1 MAATAPTPRYTFTER
16 AKAGDLNDAQILN
29 SNNKS
34 GPDVPTD
41 SDVVVA
47 GGGIHGLIHA
57 IQSEKHKPG
66 QLKTTLIEKSPKPG
80 YKIGESTLPLFS
92 LWCKMLGLTGEY
104 LLRIFGIKDGLAF
117 DFLDRE
123 NQGHYTDWATNGP
136 PGLFLAGFQMERPM
150 SELMLTLFAQ
160 RLGVNVYHGKQ
171 VDFQGSKVYGG
182 LETNKIEISKG
193 KYDSQPATTVNSSLL
208 VDATGRF
215 RQVASKNAPIHRFE
229 GWNYDAFWAYFTCPK
244 DESKIPFRYWEGPNT
259 NHICFPEGW
268 AWVIRVPSWE
278 GSPIPNLMDMLTYL
292 LDCAEARTPN
302 DEIPSSEELAEMF
315 GLKFQW
321 VTSIG
326 MATRNDVKYPE
337 DMSKYGTK
345 EAERKFYYFVEKYDL
360 IKEFM
365 KSFELIED
373 LYGPNTTWIVR
384 KSLTYQS
391 PVVSGAGWVAIGD
404 ACGFTNPYL
413 SPGIT
418 AAMAT
423 SVYSAELAH
432 KALGEA
438 KAAKDN
444 EAAELAIRKT
454 FSPYD
459 KFAKD
464 MYPALNQMNK
474 FNYCCF
480 REPRLGPQVSLI
492 WQALIGVGTPGWQL
506 IRQDYNLTIDNYVR
520 YSINWAWGTWVPE
533 YDAVAK
539 KAIELIAPIPL
550 EEPIPDSVVR
560 EVIDY
565 SNKLKKQAVDSN
577 KFNFRWDGLLRY
589 YDLYL
594 NYDEKKTT
602 KDKFVRQCT
611 HCSSWLALRP
621 DWKKC
626 YSCGKQRTDEEA
638 SIVWNPPLAAEEV
651 KYLVAASDA
660 KPGISSTPFDQQS
673 DMPAIFPTLSK
684 EVCV

>member
-1 MAATAPTPRYTFTER
+1 MATQAPTPKFIFTER
-16 AKAGDLNDAQILN
+16 AKAGNLNDAQILN
-29 SNNKS
+29 SNNKA
-34 GPDVPTD
+34 GPEVPTD

-66 QLKTTLIEKSPKPG
+66 QLKTTLIEKNSKPG

-104 LLRIFGIKDGLAF
+104 LLRIFGIKDGLSF
-117 DFLDRE
+117 EFLDRE
-123 NQGHYTDWATNGP
+123 NQGHYTDWTTNGP
-136 PGLFLAGFQMERPM
+136 PGLFLAGFQMERPI
-150 SELMLTLFAQ
+150 SELLLTLFAQ

-171 VDFQGSKVYGG
+171 VDFQASTVAPG
-182 LETNKIEISKG
+182 LETNKIEINKG
-193 KYDSQPATTVNSSLL
+193 KYDSQPATTVDSKLL
-208 VDATGRF
+208 IDATGRF

-244 DESKIPFRYWEGPNT
+244 DESKIPFKFWEGPNT
-259 NHICFPEGW
+259 NHLCFPEGW
-268 AWVIRVPSWE
+268 AWVIRLPSWE
-278 GSPIPNLMDMLTYL
+278 GSPIPNLMDMLSYL

-302 DEIPSSEELAEMF
+302 DEMPSSEELAEIF
-315 GLKFQW
+315 GLKFRW

-438 KAAKDN
+438 KTAKDT
-444 EAAELAIRKT
+444 ESAELAIRKT
-454 FSPYD
+454 FAPYD

-506 IRQDYNLTIDNYVR
+506 IRQDYNLTIENYVR

-539 KAIELIAPIPL
+539 KAIELLEPIPL
-550 EEPIPDSVVR
+550 EESIPENVVL
-560 EVIDY
+560 EIIDY

-594 NYDEKKTT
+594 NYDKNKTT
-602 KDKFVRQCT
+602 KDRFVRQCT
-611 HCSSWLALRP
+611 NCSSWLALRP
-621 DWKKC
+621 DWRKC
-626 YSCGKQRTDEEA
+626 YSCGKPRTEEEA
-638 SIVWNPPLAAEEV
+638 SIVWNPPLASEEV
-651 KYLVAASDA
+651 QYLVAASDA
-660 KPGISSTPFDQQS
+660 KPGVSSIPFHEQS
-673 DMPAIFPTLSK
+673 DVPATFPTLSK